1 MEGITLREETD
12 HIDAIGVIGSDNRLV
27 RCKISWETPTIRFIL
42 SDPADE
48 LVYNCVESPITGLEF
63 GPNNRVLCNLS
74 LGIVRKGDIGGT
86 TSVKLYLDK
95 SSYRTLQNLDIP
107 YETEV
112 SYEPV
117 SPTTETE
124 EFSGDGS
131 TEDQSVESKDSTKPK
146 KGWFSWLW

>member
-1 MEGITLREETD
+1 MEGITLMREEKD
-12 HIDAIGVIGSDNRLV
+12 HIDAIGVIGLDNRLV

-42 SDPADE
+42 SDE
-48 LVYNCVESPITGLEF
+48 LVYNRIESPITGLDFE
-63 GPNNRVLCNLS
+63 PNNRVICHLS
-74 LGIVRKGDIGGT
+74 LGIVSKGEVDSDGT
-86 TSVKLYLDK
+86 SIKLYLDK